1 MSDFLHHILII
12 CCAVLAV
19 AILFCMVRA
28 FQGPRFTDRVVAI
41 NLIGT
46 ITIVILA
53 ILTVALDADYLI
65 DVSISYALLSFIAIV
80 VLMRLVIVRRRGQME
95 REEAE
100 RKKEEASHDQ

>member
-1 MSDFLHHILII
+1 MSEFLRYVLFI

-28 FQGPRFTDRVVAI
+28 FRGPRFTDRVVAI

-95 REEAE
+95 QEEQ
-100 RKKEEASHDQ
+100 KKEEDSHDQ